1 MAASALDAT
10 IDVDAPGRPPNTET
24 DRDMD
29 DPHAVGLA
37 ALSICEAMLLSLE
50 ERGLIDEDER
60 RNLLQDVAETHLRAA
75 ARGGDPLLHKAVAR
89 IARDLQAGRL
99 PEPRSPAANGKTNG

>member
-1 MAASALDAT
+1 M
-10 IDVDAPGRPPNTET
+10 ET

-29 DPHAVGLA
+29 DPRVAGLA
-37 ALSICEAMLLSLE
+37 ALSICESMLLSLE
-50 ERGLIDEDER
+50 ERGLIDEEER

-89 IARDLQAGRL
+89 IARDLQTGHL
-99 PEPRSPAANGKTNG
+99 PETRSPAANGKGNG